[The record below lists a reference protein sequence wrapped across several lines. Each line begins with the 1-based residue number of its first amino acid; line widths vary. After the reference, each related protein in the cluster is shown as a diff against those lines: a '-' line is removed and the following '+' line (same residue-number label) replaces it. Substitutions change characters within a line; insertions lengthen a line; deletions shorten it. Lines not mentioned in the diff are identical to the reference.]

1 MNTEWLHKSIPKS
14 SLLAHYNSFMPEA
27 ITDLPF
33 IEKMTESRYVQH
45 DRVNIVILTYNNIEL
60 FAATLLE
67 SAKEQ

>member
-1 MNTEWLHKSIPKS
+1 
-14 SLLAHYNSFMPEA
+14 MPEA